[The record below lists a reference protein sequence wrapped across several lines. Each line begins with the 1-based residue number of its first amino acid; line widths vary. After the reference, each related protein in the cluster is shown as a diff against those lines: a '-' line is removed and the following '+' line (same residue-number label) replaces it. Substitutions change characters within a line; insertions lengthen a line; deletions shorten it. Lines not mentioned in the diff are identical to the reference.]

1 MTASGATTTITNA
14 TRVKIA
20 PSVGAGA
27 KSIVHLKSVSGV
39 VRIYG
44 TGTGGGYVTFSDV
57 DPIGKL
63 ELEPGDEIWLLG
75 DSTSVDVQSL
85 ELGVGG

>member
-20 PSVGAGA
+20 PSAGAGV
-27 KSIVHLKSVSGV
+27 KSIVYLKAVSGL

-44 TGTGGGYVTFSDV
+44 TQAGGGYVTFSDV

-63 ELEPGDEIWLLG
+63 ELEAGDEIWLLA
-75 DSTSVDVQSL
+75 DTADVDVQAL
-85 ELGVGG
+85 ELGVG